1 MPTLFNLLSL
11 PSALLLLTI
20 CPSLGA
26 VETQWPHNLPKHMKY
41 FPEDEVHVKR
51 GLRIQE
57 RLARETPV
65 GVKKMSTDEGEMF
78 MFDNWIFQG
87 DQEAKA
93 IMERAEPDSASQR
106 RQSDELGELNA
117 NSSTLVQPLS
127 PLRPHS
133 KQTNLRDPYA
143 RFAVRSL
150 LMNRGFK
157 CPEGTNNCSSINQ
170 PDSCCSTT
178 SECITIPDNGY
189 GPVGCCPIGQNCV
202 GAISCDT
209 ADGYTSC
216 PDSPNGGCCLPGYSC
231 EDVGCIAVATS
242 TAIVL
247 PPTSS
252 AVSSRSSSAVISSAP
267 SSTPSST
274 STAIVVVPTSPASSS
289 IYTCSSGWFTCPASL
304 GGGCCQNGRQCG
316 SGIICSGTDTQTKT
330 SSSMAPSAPVRP
342 TSDSGSAVT
351 TTTVTG
357 PSVCPTGFYVC
368 SAYYPSG
375 CCRVGMDCHT
385 TGSCIQTASVSVI
398 VSDGVTIIAPTGAS
412 VATTAKGQGGSCPSG
427 WYSCAANLGGN
438 CCLNGYSCGA
448 QCTATGTAGGQ
459 SQVVGKVAPSSASVI
474 SGIWIWTTVLVAISI
489 GVATILL

>member
-20 CPSLGA
+20 SPSLAA

-51 GLRIQE
+51 GLQIQE
-57 RLARETPV
+57 RLAWETPV

-87 DQEAKA
+87 DQEAK
-93 IMERAEPDSASQR
+93 ELLGRAGPDHASQHK
-106 RQSDELGELNA
+106 QPDELGDQSA
-117 NSSTLVQPLS
+117 NISTLIQPLS

-133 KQTNLRDPYA
+133 EQTGLRDSYA
-143 RFAVRSL
+143 RFAIRSL

-170 PDSCCSTT
+170 PDSCCST
-178 SECITIPDNGY
+178 SDECITIPDNGY
-189 GPVGCCPIGQNCV
+189 GPVGCCPQGQNCV

-209 ADGYTSC
+209 AQGYTSC

-231 EDVGCIAVATS
+231 QDVGCIAVATS

-247 PPTSS
+247 PSS
-252 AVSSRSSSAVISSAP
+252 SSTVSSPASSVIPSSSSSAVISSAA
-267 SSTPSST
+267 SSK
-274 STAIVVVPTSPASSS
+274 STAIVVVPTSLSSS
-289 IYTCSSGWFTCPASL
+289 STYTCSSGWFTCAASL

-316 SGIICSGTDTQTKT
+316 SGIICSGTDSATRT
-330 SSSMAPSAPVRP
+330 SSSMVPSAPVRP
-342 TSDSGSAVT
+342 TSNSGSDVT
-351 TTTVTG
+351 TTTITG

-398 VSDGVTIIAPTGAS
+398 VSDGITIVAPTGAS
-412 VATTAKGQGGSCPSG
+412 VATTARGQGGSCPSG

-438 CCLNGYSCGA
+438 CCL
-448 QCTATGTAGGQ
+448 
-459 SQVVGKVAPSSASVI
+459 K
-474 SGIWIWTTVLVAISI
+474 
-489 GVATILL
+489 